1 MSVLQQVFGGKYN
14 DEKLISTVQQAIAVD
29 PLLQDTTAII
39 VTSKKGMIE
48 LTGKVHNAREKDR
61 TESVIR
67 TTLNTANLKF
77 NQLVEPGQ
85 VRRLSRRRNRFSSAK
100 TATRHQHDK
109 KSGVP
114 LPPTVLTRLST
125 QDTA

>member
-14 DEKLISTVQQAIAVD
+14 DEKLISTVEQAIAID

-39 VTSKKGMIE
+39 VTSKKGVIE
-48 LTGKVHNAREKDR
+48 LTGKVHSAREKDR

-77 NQLVEPGQ
+77 AQLV
-85 VRRLSRRRNRFSSAK
+85 N
-100 TATRHQHDK
+100 HI
-109 KSGVP
+109 
-114 LPPTVLTRLST
+114 TV
-125 QDTA
+125 A